1 MNKAHSP
8 INWENYPEK
17 TTPINEG
24 NLNKMD
30 RAIGII
36 DDRVI
41 EHEHN
46 KLSKTDASSDIVNVE
61 YNEDTSVFK
70 FTKRNGDYVS
80 VDVSSVVVREGYTK
94 EESDNRYANA
104 IKRTYSGETI
114 VATDS
119 SQAKFEGLRVF
130 GRSEQVSTTGKNL
143 FDEKQKE
150 AGTIL
155 PENGIEVVDSNFYRT
170 PYLPITAG
178 VHTFSAKGTFTV
190 IARFYWYDSDKN
202 FLGISEII
210 QDSLEV
216 PENASYYRARWK
228 ASDDVTEIMLN
239 KGDQALPYEPYSG
252 GYASPSPEYPQPI
265 ESIGDDGSVDVGV
278 YGKSLLENK
287 ATSKTINGVTF
298 TVNDDGSVTV
308 NGTETSGSSTYITI
322 SDNVIAPDLRDRLL
336 NKSLILSG
344 CPSGGGSSTYD
355 VRLFNANAKN
365 DMLLDTGKGI
375 AFTFTNETELF
386 NIAVAV
392 RGNATVN
399 NVTFYPMIR
408 IDSITDGTYEPY
420 TKQSLS
426 VSTLNGLPAIK
437 VADASLATYTDAEG
451 VMWVA
456 DEIDFAR
463 GKYVQRIGI
472 IDNFSSLNS
481 KGLIQHTGYKR
492 AIFELPLAMKVG
504 FVPSNSTHFIKN
516 LDTNVSNLD
525 IGLDY
530 FSIRYHVNWENVR
543 LLIGVVDELANI
555 TDCVAYLNEL
565 KVKFQYILAEPIETD
580 LTAEQ
585 LEAYRLLHSNYPTTT
600 ILNDENAHVEATL
613 VADTKNHIEQNYVPL
628 ESYKSLEARVLAV
641 EQALA

>member
-8 INWENYPEK
+8 INWENYPKE
-17 TTPINEG
+17 TTPINEE

-61 YNEDTSVFK
+61 YNKDTSVFK

-130 GRSEQVSTTGKNL
+130 GRSEQPSTTGKNL
-143 FDEKQKE
+143 
-150 AGTIL
+150 L
-155 PENGIEVVDSNFYRT
+155 
-170 PYLPITAG
+170 
-178 VHTFSAKGTFTV
+178 
-190 IARFYWYDSDKN
+190 KN
-202 FLGISEII
+202 VAIS
-210 QDSLEV
+210 Q
-216 PENASYYRARWK
+216 
-228 ASDDVTEIMLN
+228 
-239 KGDQALPYEPYSG
+239 
-252 GYASPSPEYPQPI
+252 
-265 ESIGDDGSVDVGV
+265 
-278 YGKSLLENK
+278 
-287 ATSKTINGVTF
+287 TINGVTL
-298 TVNDDGSVTV
+298 TVNNDGSVTV
-308 NGTETSGSSTYITI
+308 NGTETSGSSTYIII
-322 SDNVIAPDLRDRLL
+322 SDPNTEPDLRDRLL

-365 DMLLDTGKGI
+365 DILLDTGKGI

-408 IDSITDGTYEPY
+408 LVSIEDGAYEPY

-463 GKYVQRIGI
+463 GKYVQRIGE
-472 IDNFSSLNS
+472 LNTS
-481 KGLIQHTGYKR
+481 DLHWILNQVWTNESETC
-492 AIFELPLAMKVG
+492 ALAYTLSPTNMRKEEIV
-504 FVPSNSTHFIKN
+504 STHFRNFYSGNIK
-516 LDTNVSNLD
+516 LWQVGQMGVEKDNVL
-525 IGLDY
+525 Y
-530 FSIRYHVNWENVR
+530 ASIPK
-543 LLIGVVDELANI
+543 ELASTSAEFREYM
-555 TDCVAYLNEL
+555 TDLSATVRYVL
-565 KVKFQYILAEPIETD
+565 IEPMETD

-585 LEAYRLLHSNYPTTT
+585 LEAYKALTSNYPTTT